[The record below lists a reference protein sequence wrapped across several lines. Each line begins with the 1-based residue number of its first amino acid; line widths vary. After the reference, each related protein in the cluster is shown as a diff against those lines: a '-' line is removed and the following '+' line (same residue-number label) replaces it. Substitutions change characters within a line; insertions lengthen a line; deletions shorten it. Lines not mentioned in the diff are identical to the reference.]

1 MARIDTALPGHP
13 PPTAADERPASALR
27 IAPSGFRAAHDDDT
41 QDEDSTERWLL
52 SYADFITLLMV
63 LFMMLYALQLVK
75 TKDLNAPPASTA
87 TQPALT
93 SLMAELAPLAERG
106 DIGLNATAHGL
117 EIEISAGILFNSGD
131 TRLLPRSKP
140 ILDLIATA
148 LGNKPQRILV
158 EGHADSQPIASPRYD
173 SNWELSSA
181 RAGAVVRHFIGQGI
195 AAYRLSAVGRAD
207 TVPAALGDSPEARAR
222 NRRVT
227 ILVQS

>member
-1 MARIDTALPGHP
+1 MARTDTPQPGYP
-13 PPTAADERPASALR
+13 PPTAGDTLPASALR
-27 IAPSGFRAAHDDDT
+27 VAPAGFRATHGDDT
-41 QDEDSTERWLL
+41 EDEDSTERWLL

-75 TKDLNAPPASTA
+75 VKDLDAPPARTT

-93 SLMAELAPLAERG
+93 SLMADLAPLAERG
-106 DIGLNATAHGL
+106 DIGLNTTAHGL

-140 ILDLIATA
+140 ILDLIART
-148 LGNKPQRILV
+148 LGDRPQRILV

-173 SNWELSSA
+173 SNWELSAA